1 MTASPK
7 TEASVSTAGRSSW
20 ARPLRSLLGLA
31 MVALIIVVSTALVGL
46 DYRRARNTAI
56 EDTKASMRVFADRLV
71 DRFGVLSGDTVTLV
85 GIVASVANSILV
97 PPPERMDDKIAILRE
112 GMSRSPHIDGAYV
125 GYPDGSFFHV
135 VDLKASGWRRALN
148 APPGAATAVR
158 STEADPTGRLLN
170 RVIFLDAA
178 GNKMSESVTGPSGFD
193 PRTRPWYKA
202 AMGLTKP
209 ISVGPYESAT
219 TGALGMTVAQ
229 AHRGNRKVVVGV
241 DIVLDTITDFLAA
254 ERMSADTLAFIVDT
268 SGNPII
274 HSDRETMK
282 RIMSPKDDT
291 GPGLPHA
298 SDALIDSI
306 RSDDS
311 SGEEARFVDA
321 GGRTFLVTVSPI
333 KTALLLTRHRVVVA
347 APMDELMAPA
357 NRALLQGLGVSAF
370 VVALAVLCA
379 LILAQL
385 ITKSLHLLTNGAN
398 RLQNLDFATP
408 IDVPSHVSEIS
419 ALGRA
424 MNKARDAIFTFTL
437 YVPKELVRKGIEAG
451 HFTGRAAWRQEVTAL
466 FTDIYDFTTISER
479 HSPEEVVAMLS
490 EYFDIFSETVGEHN
504 GTIIQFLGDSV
515 FAMWNAP
522 IADAEHAEHA
532 CRCALKVEKKIRAYN
547 ERQRANGLP
556 EFRTRYG
563 IHTGTAVV
571 GSVGAKERLQYTA
584 MGDTVNVASRLEG
597 MNKNYGTAIL
607 ASAAVVALCSDKI
620 AFRQLGTA
628 QAKGRVKALEI
639 YEVVSETPAS
649 VADGQNENVLAPGGS
664 SSLRNLS

>member
-7 TEASVSTAGRSSW
+7 TDAELGANDKSAWT
-20 ARPLRSLLGLA
+20 RPLRSLLGLA
-31 MVALIIVVSTALVGL
+31 MVAMLVIVSAALVGL

-85 GIVASVANSILV
+85 GIVASVANSFLV

-135 VDLKASGWRRALN
+135 IDLKASGWRIALD
-148 APPGAATAVR
+148 APPNAAIAVR
-158 STEADPTGRLLN
+158 TIETDPTGKRLN
-170 RVIFLDAA
+170 RVIFLDAT
-178 GNKMSESVTGPSGFD
+178 GNRMTESSAESTGYD
-193 PRTRPWYKA
+193 PRERPWYKA
-202 AMGLTKP
+202 ARGLDKP

-229 AHRGNRKVVVGV
+229 AHRGDKKIVVGV
-241 DIVLDTITDFLAA
+241 DIVLHTITDFLAA
-254 ERMSADTLAFIVDT
+254 ERMSADTVAFIVDT
-268 SGNPII
+268 SGNPVI
-274 HSDRETMK
+274 HSDHETMK
-282 RIMSPKDDT
+282 RIMSPKDDVAS
-291 GPGLPHA
+291 GPLTE
-298 SDALIDSI
+298 SDPLTQSI

-311 SGEEARFVDA
+311 WTEEARFVDV
-321 GGRTFLVTVSPI
+321 GDRTFLVTVAPI
-333 KTALLLTRHRVVVA
+333 KSALLLSQHRVVVA

-357 NRALLQGLGVSAF
+357 NQALLQGLGVSTF

-379 LILAQL
+379 LVLAQL
-385 ITKSLHLLTNGAN
+385 ITKSLHLLTTSAN

-408 IDVPSHVSEIS
+408 IDVSSHVSEIS
-419 ALGRA
+419 TLGTA
-424 MNKARDAIFTFTL
+424 MNKARDAIFTFAL
-437 YVPKELVRKGIEAG
+437 YVPKELVRKGIQSG
-451 HFTGRAAWRQEVTAL
+451 GFTGRAAWRQEVTAL

-490 EYFDIFSETVGEHN
+490 EYFDIFSETVDEHH

-522 IADAEHAEHA
+522 VPEARHAEHA
-532 CRCALKVEKKIRAYN
+532 CRCALAVEAKLRSFNAN
-547 ERQRANGLP
+547 QRAKGLP

-597 MNKNYGTAIL
+597 MNKTYGTAIL
-607 ASAAVVALCSDKI
+607 ASSAVVSQCEDVIIFRALGS
-620 AFRQLGTA
+620 A
-628 QAKGRVKALEI
+628 QAKGRAMALEVFEVLKALPPSATDERQDR
-639 YEVVSETPAS
+639 EPVQAE
-649 VADGQNENVLAPGGS
+649 LS
-664 SSLRNLS
+664 SQLD